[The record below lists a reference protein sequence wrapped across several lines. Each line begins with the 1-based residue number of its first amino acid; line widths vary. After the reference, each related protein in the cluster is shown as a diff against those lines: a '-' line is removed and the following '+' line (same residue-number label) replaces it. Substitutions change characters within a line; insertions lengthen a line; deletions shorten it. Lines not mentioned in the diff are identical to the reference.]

1 MCGRVRLAS
10 DWSEI
15 KIRLKFDAAAP
26 APNYER
32 NYNLPPTGRMLT
44 AVRDDAGR
52 RMPRMMRWGLVPH
65 WAKDEKI
72 AYSTFNARAE
82 EFTTK
87 PAFRDAWKRGQRCLI
102 VTDGFYEW
110 KKLDA
115 TGKLKQAYAI
125 GPAAADASMIMAG
138 LWATWRNPA
147 NGEEVPSCTI
157 LTCAPN
163 PTMAELHNRMPVV
176 LGESDWPV
184 WLGEDPAQPADLLD
198 LLRPCP
204 DDWLRIWAVDNKV
217 GNVRE
222 KGPELVDP
230 I

>member
-1 MCGRVRLAS
+1 MCGRARLAT

-15 KIRLKFDAAAP
+15 KIRLKFDVDAP

-52 RMPRMMRWGLVPH
+52 RVPRMMRWGLVPH
-65 WAKDEKI
+65 WAKDQKI

-110 KKLDA
+110 KKLDTA
-115 TGKLKQAYAI
+115 GKQKQAYAI
-125 GPAAADASMIMAG
+125 GPAAVDASMIMAG

-163 PTMAELHNRMPVV
+163 PAMAELHNRMPVI
-176 LGESDWPV
+176 LDESDWPQ
-184 WLGEDPAQPADLLD
+184 WLGEQPAEPADLLG

-204 DDWLRIWAVDNKV
+204 DDWLKIWAVDNKV
-217 GNVRE
+217 GNVKE

>member
-1 MCGRVRLAS
+1 MCGRARLAT

-15 KIRLKFDAAAP
+15 KIRLKFDADAP

-115 TGKLKQAYAI
+115 SGKRKQAYAI
-125 GPAAADASMIMAG
+125 GPADDDAPMIMAG

-163 PTMAELHNRMPVV
+163 PVMAELHNRMPVV
-176 LGESDWPV
+176 LGESDWPR
-184 WLGEDPAQPADLLD
+184 WLGEEPANPSDLLR

-204 DDWLRIWAVDNKV
+204 DGWLKIWAVDNKV
-217 GNVRE
+217 GNVKE
-222 KGPELVDP
+222 KGPELVNP
-230 I
+230 L